1 MIYNFAQPNP
11 RSQCIQPCKA
21 EHKPLLLAWEGGG
34 GSPPGSGEDG
44 HVVIWGRISYWFK
57 HKCVKFRE
65 IQNSHLTLICLQL

>member
-34 GSPPGSGEDG
+34 DHHQEAGKM
-44 HVVIWGRISYWFK
+44 VMW
-57 HKCVKFRE
+57 
-65 IQNSHLTLICLQL
+65 